1 MPERTPRPRAR
12 RVFRALETIHGMIYF
27 APQAQAR
34 YDALGLSGRMG
45 YFASRSAAMGPVP
58 AEVVIATFY
67 NFEPEHVRG
76 AIPAAWDIASPAQI
90 LDARHAGADEALRH
104 ALGDEIGSAEMKEL
118 AELLRPCALR
128 ACEQLEGRA
137 LFAAH
142 AALPWPDEPHMVLWH
157 AQTLLREYR
166 GDAHVGLLMTHG
178 LSGLEALITH
188 AASGEVPAAALL
200 STRSWPQ
207 SAWDAAL
214 ADLAQRGIVDAHGA
228 FTPAG
233 QSQRDEIEAETDA
246 RSAYAY
252 AALTDDEAERIVQA
266 GRRLSRLVIDAGLL
280 RI

>member
-76 AIPAAWDIASPAQI
+76 AIPAAWEIASPAQI
-90 LDARHAGADEALRH
+90 LDARHAGADEALRN

-118 AELLRPCALR
+118 AELLRPCAFR
-128 ACEQLEGRA
+128 ACERLDGRP

-178 LSGLEALITH
+178 LSGLDALITH

-214 ADLAQRGIVDAHGA
+214 ADLAERGIVDEHGA

-233 QSQRDEIEAETDA
+233 QLQRDEIEAETDA

-252 AALTDDEAERIVQA
+252 AALSDDEAERLVQA
-266 GRRLSRLVIDAGLL
+266 GRRLSRVVIDAGLL